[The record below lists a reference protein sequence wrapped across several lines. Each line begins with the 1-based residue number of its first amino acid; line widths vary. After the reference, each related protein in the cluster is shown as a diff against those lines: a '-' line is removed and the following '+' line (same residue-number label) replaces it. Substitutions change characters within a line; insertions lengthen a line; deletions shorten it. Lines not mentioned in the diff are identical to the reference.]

1 MIHIGSKIKEVF
13 KSRGITAKEFGKRI
27 NTSRENV
34 YGIFNRESV
43 DTKLLVKISKAL
55 DHNFFQ
61 YYITKE
67 ELYPDIEMLE
77 QKVEAAEK
85 EITYLRK
92 INNLLEKE
100 IKEKEASAS

>member
-27 NTSRENV
+27 TTSRENV

-77 QKVEAAEK
+77 QKIEAAEK
-85 EITYLRK
+85 EIAYLRK
-92 INNLLEKE
+92 INNLMEKE
-100 IKEKEASAS
+100 ILDREEDY

>member
-1 MIHIGSKIKEVF
+1 MIHIGSKIREVF

-27 NTSRENV
+27 STSRENV
-34 YGIFNRESV
+34 YGIFGRESV

-77 QKVEAAEK
+77 QKIEAADK

-92 INNLLEKE
+92 INKLLEKE
-100 IKEKEASAS
+100 MKDREDA